1 VHNHIFLRIDTRS
14 KRHEKVSQFKGA
26 KKMGDFRYLLNRAW
40 KLSKRLYVIIAVKSI
55 FSASVPLIGFV
66 GLGMVID
73 ALVTGQA
80 YEKILALL
88 GLFTG
93 LTLIMQLFEAF
104 LNWRH
109 DIEARIV
116 SNGIAFDFIMDNLY
130 IDYHYVQDNSLE
142 TRRQRSMGLDP
153 GWFVMLL
160 GNLLQYIVQFAG
172 ILTIIVSF
180 GPPFLMVLAF
190 SSTLLILLTFMR
202 QKNEFQLRDSQ
213 VTDNRKLEYL
223 FQVMSDYS
231 YAKEVRLNQAGQY
244 IENKYTG
251 ILTHQIQKVK
261 HFFKK
266 ALLYNISGSLLS
278 LSQTVAMYLYFTY
291 LVCTG
296 ATSIAKYTVLLGA
309 ATMTNSVC
317 LAFFNNIAEIKQ
329 KCSYAKL
336 HREYQDMVKKN
347 TVITVS
353 NARKER
359 DIDFSQAQFTFDHVS
374 FRYPNSEGLVLKNI
388 HLTIHRGERI
398 GIVGLNGSGKTTFVK
413 LLTRIYDPTEGAIL
427 VNGVDI
433 REIPYQ
439 QYSQQIAVVL
449 QDFFLFAYSVKENIT
464 YDQPYDRERLVASI
478 EKSGLASKIEA
489 LENGVDTSVYKELD
503 DTGIEFSGGEGQKLA
518 LARAIYKDAQLL
530 IMDEPTSGLDPIA
543 EYDLFS
549 RLDRIAE
556 DRTAIFISHRLSS
569 TKFCDRILVFDDGS
583 IVEMGSHE
591 ELLASDGHYAQLFRS
606 QAKYYKEKGVG

>member
-1 VHNHIFLRIDTRS
+1 
-14 KRHEKVSQFKGA
+14 
-26 KKMGDFRYLLNRAW
+26 
-40 KLSKRLYVIIAVKSI
+40 
-55 FSASVPLIGFV
+55 
-66 GLGMVID
+66 MVMD
-73 ALVTGQA
+73 ALVTRKD
-80 YEKILALL
+80 YEEVLALL

-93 LTLIMQLFEAF
+93 LTLVVKLFEEF

-116 SNGIAFDFIMDNLY
+116 SNRIAFDFIMDNLY

-153 GWFVMLL
+153 GWFLMLM
-160 GNLLQYIVQFAG
+160 GNLLQCIVQFAG
-172 ILTIIVSF
+172 IFTILISF

-202 QKNEFQLRDSQ
+202 QKNDFQLRDSQ
-213 VTDNRKLEYL
+213 VADNRKLEYL
-223 FQVMSDYS
+223 FHVMSDYS
-231 YAKEVRLNQAGQY
+231 YAKEIRLNQAGQY

-251 ILTHQIQKVK
+251 ILVHQIQKVK

-266 ALLYNISGSLLS
+266 ALVYNILGSLLS

-296 ATSIAKYTVLLGA
+296 ATSIANYTVLLGA

-317 LAFFNNIAEIKQ
+317 LAFFNNIAEIRK

-347 TVITVS
+347 TVITAS
-353 NARKER
+353 NAMKDR
-359 DIDFSQAQFTFDHVS
+359 DIDFSKAHITFDHVS
-374 FRYPNSEGLVLKNI
+374 FRYPNSEDFVLKNI

-413 LLTRIYDPTEGAIL
+413 LLTRIYDPTEGAIRI
-427 VNGVDI
+427 NGVDI
-433 REIPYQ
+433 RQIPYR
-439 QYSQQIAVVL
+439 QYSRQIAAVL
-449 QDFFLFAYSVKENIT
+449 QDFFLFAYSVKENIV
-464 YDQPYDRERLVASI
+464 YEQPFDRERLSASI

-489 LENGVDTSVYKELD
+489 LENGIETFVYKELD
-503 DTGIEFSGGEGQKLA
+503 DAGIEFSGGEGQKLA

-530 IMDEPTSGLDPIA
+530 IMDEPTSSLDPMA

-556 DRTAIFISHRLSS
+556 NRTAIFISHRLSS
-569 TKFCDRILVFDDGS
+569 TKFCDRILVFDNGS

-591 ELLASDGHYAQLFRS
+591 ELLASGGHYAQLFRS
-606 QAKYYKEKGVG
+606 QAKYYREKGEGQT